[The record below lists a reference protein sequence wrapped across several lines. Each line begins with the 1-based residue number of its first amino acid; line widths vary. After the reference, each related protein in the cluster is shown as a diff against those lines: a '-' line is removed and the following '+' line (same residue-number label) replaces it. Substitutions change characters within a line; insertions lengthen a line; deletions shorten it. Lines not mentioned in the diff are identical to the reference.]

1 MKGFTKWILITIALV
16 LCIHTVSAFAVSSIT
31 VDPSGSLTPD
41 TPVIVTYTVA
51 FTGGDTE
58 TFPSGDELQMSTD
71 LDAAKWT
78 YSIVLDGVDTAQPS
92 TSGRVVSVSGWI
104 LSYPSSKDE
113 SMKVTIEGKAPTVTS
128 TSNKTLIKICEY
140 DSHGNL
146 MANSCV
152 ERTTVVVNVAEVQT
166 RISQEET
173 ALQDYRSHIDEKS
186 ALGIDTSEGE
196 AKYSAAQQQISTAK
210 SLPSTQYTQAFADL
224 DAAQKSIDD
233 GEAALDRAWAESEV
247 ENSQIP
253 INNVDNIIQWFKTN
267 SSTAND
273 AQLPAIIAKREVAVS
288 YISTAKDDIDNGNFA
303 QARAKA
309 EDAFSKGNESYT
321 DALKR
326 QYDIIHGGFLPDLS
340 NLVKVPGNLGKLIL
354 PIIVVIIVV
363 VAIVGFVIYRKR
375 SRWDELG

>member
-1 MKGFTKWILITIALV
+1 MKGLIKWVLVSAALIF
-16 LCIHTVSAFAVSSIT
+16 CIQAVSAFAVSSIT
-31 VDPSGSLTPD
+31 VDPSGSLTPN
-41 TPVIVTYTVA
+41 TPVIVTFKVDLTA
-51 FTGGDTE
+51 SGSE

-71 LDAAKWT
+71 LDSAKWT
-78 YSIVLDGVDTAQPS
+78 YALVLDGVSAAQPT

-104 LSYPSSKDE
+104 LSYPSSVE
-113 SMKVTIEGKAPTVTS
+113 EAMTVTIEGKTPAVSDIT
-128 TSNKTLIKICEY
+128 NKTLIKICEY

-146 MANSCV
+146 LSSSCV
-152 ERTTVVVNVAEVQT
+152 ERTTVVVDPAKIQQ
-166 RISQEET
+166 RITTEQS
-173 ALQDYRSHIDEKS
+173 ALQTYRSHIDEKS

-196 AKYSAAQQQISTAK
+196 AKYSEADQKIKSAQSRPSSQYQAAFS
-210 SLPSTQYTQAFADL
+210 DL
-224 DAAQKSIDD
+224 DAAQKAIDD

-253 INNVDNIIQWFKTN
+253 ITNVDNIIQWFKAN
-267 SSTAND
+267 QSTAND

-288 YISTAKDDIDNGNFA
+288 YISTANDEITNGNYA

-309 EDAFSKGNESYT
+309 EEAFAKGNESYT

-340 NLVKVPGNLGKLIL
+340 NLVKLPGNIGKLLI
-354 PIIVVIIVV
+354 PIAAVIIVV
-363 VAIVGFVIYRKR
+363 VAVVGFVIYRKR